1 MYKAVHDLQSWWD
14 LKPSTTYKVVHD
26 WKLYTIYKAVIK
38 AVHGLQSCEKKAVHD
53 LRSCD
58 KGEADHDFQSWLDS
72 NTSTMYKF
80 VHNLNLSTIYK
91 AARKK
96 PTTIYKA
103 AGNAKPTTIYV
114 HKTDGQKADRDSQS
128 RPKCKANHNL
138 QSCGKKAHHDSQSW
152 PELLIII

>member
-1 MYKAVHDLQSWWD
+1 MGLKYAHNVQSRPQFKAVH
-14 LKPSTTYKVVHD
+14 
-26 WKLYTIYKAVIK
+26 
-38 AVHGLQSCEKKAVHD
+38 
-53 LRSCD
+53 
-58 KGEADHDFQSWLDS
+58 
-72 NTSTMYKF
+72 
-80 VHNLNLSTIYK
+80 TIYK

-114 HKTDGQKADRDSQS
+114 YKTDGQKADRDSQS

-138 QSCGKKAHHDSQSW
+138 QSCGEKAHHDSQSW